1 MAGISPKL
9 PMSLD
14 GDDGFSLNNTFRE
27 AIAQNL
33 KHLCLTCP
41 GERIM
46 DPNFGV
52 GLRNFLFEK
61 NTDFT
66 KGSKAN
72 RISIQ
77 TGIYMPFIALED
89 IQISDTMNE
98 NGIHIR
104 IIYNILPLGVQ
115 DILQIA
121 IDTAKNTTA
130 AGL

>member
-14 GDDGFSLNNTFRE
+14 GDDGFSLNKTFKE

-33 KHLCLTCP
+33 KHLCLTSP

-46 DPNFGV
+46 DPRFGV
-52 GLRNFLFEK
+52 GLKNFLFEQ
-61 NTDFT
+61 NTDYT
-66 KGSKAN
+66 KSSIAN

-77 TGIYMPFIALED
+77 MGIYMPFLSLVDILIAD
-89 IQISDTMNE
+89 AMTE
-98 NGIHIR
+98 NGIYIK
-104 IIYNILPLGVQ
+104 IIYNILPLGTQ
-115 DILQIA
+115 DVLQIA
-121 IDTAKNTTA
+121 IDTAQNTTA